1 MVENRKYTI
10 RYLLIYLLLF
20 SILSYFIYHFTTGD
34 RSIFALINF
43 SSDITR
49 SQQELDVLRFE
60 RLQLEHHVNLMRGES
75 LDLELLD
82 QQARKILGY
91 ASPDEKVIILD
102 NTD

>member
-1 MVENRKYTI
+1 
-10 RYLLIYLLLF
+10 
-20 SILSYFIYHFTTGD
+20 
-34 RSIFALINF
+34 
-43 SSDITR
+43 
-49 SQQELDVLRFE
+49 
-60 RLQLEHHVNLMRGES
+60 LQLEHHVNLMRGES